1 MAKVEKEK
9 EWVYVW
15 EIEGTIMLFNRETL
29 NVHSWSPLSDSQYQ
43 WDEYDKDNEVINSK
57 DVDNNSWIKSE
68 RIELRSWYKV
78 EEVLIDLLRELNY
91 LYSKED

>member
-15 EIEGTIMLFNRETL
+15 EIEGDILLFNRETL
-29 NVHSWSPLSDSQYQ
+29 NVYSWSPLSDSQYQ
-43 WDEYDKDNEVINSK
+43 RDEYDKDNEVINSK
-57 DVDNNSWIKSE
+57 DIDNNSWVKSE
-68 RIELRSWYKV
+68 RIELRRWYKI
-78 EEVLIDLLRELNY
+78 EDVLKDLLGEINY